1 MLMIF
6 FHFIAARLLGV
17 DMIMGD
23 GITAALLQ
31 AFFRMGIAS
40 GCVRM
45 IMIFILDG
53 ARKLLH
59 ADYQLL
65 INI

>member
-1 MLMIF
+1 
-6 FHFIAARLLGV
+6 
-17 DMIMGD
+17 MIMGD

-59 ADYQLL
+59 TDYQLL